1 MEHSVHTR
9 DKFLF
14 SLITKGD
21 RNAFN
26 ILFEYY
32 YSGLVVYANQ
42 FLLDLKESEE
52 IVQDIFLK
60 IWEDKEKLH
69 IHSSV
74 RDYLF
79 KSIKNKCLDYLKH
92 QKVKDKFVQAEK
104 DYSSMDENYDLYV
117 EHELRELINDTVEK
131 LPTECR
137 KVFVLSRIQ
146 NLKYKEI
153 SKELGISIKTVENQ
167 ISKALKIFRNALK
180 DYL

>member
-1 MEHSVHTR
+1 LEHSVHTR

-14 SLITKGD
+14 SLISKGD

-32 YSGLVVYANQ
+32 YSGLTVYANQ
-42 FLLDLKESEE
+42 FLNNLKDSEE
-52 IVQDIFLK
+52 IVQDTFLK
-60 IWEDKEKLH
+60 IWESHEKLH

-79 KSIKNKCLDYLKH
+79 KAVKNKCLDFIKH
-92 QKVKDKFVQAEK
+92 QNVSRNFLEAEK
-104 DYSSMDENYDLYV
+104 NNESVTENYNLFV
-117 EHELRELINDTVEK
+117 EHELREMINATLDK
-131 LPTECR
+131 LPVECR

-146 NLKYKEI
+146 DLKYKEI
-153 SKELGISIKTVENQ
+153 AKELGISVKTVENQ
-167 ISKALKIFRNALK
+167 ISKALKIFRKALK

>member
-14 SLITKGD
+14 SLLSKGD

-32 YSGLVVYANQ
+32 YSGLTVYANQ
-42 FLLDLKESEE
+42 FINDLKESEG

-60 IWEDKEKLH
+60 IWEEKERIH
-69 IHSSV
+69 ITSSV

-79 KSIKNKCLDYLKH
+79 KSVKNKSLDILKH
-92 QKVKDKFVQAEK
+92 RKVIEKYVQTEIE
-104 DYSSMDENYDLYV
+104 SSSISENYDLFV
-117 EHELRELINDTVEK
+117 EHELRDLINETVEK
-131 LPTECR
+131 LPSECR

-146 NLKYKEI
+146 GLKYKAI
-153 SKELGISIKTVENQ
+153 AKELGISEKTVENQ
-167 ISKALKIFRNALK
+167 ISKALKIFRKALK
-180 DYL
+180 DYI